1 MEKCEAQSAEVTK
14 RSSVPKLA
22 LNGRRQEAFQISRR
36 VTCNSLFEKNCIEGN
51 ENAIFYHTLQP
62 LHTQIFF

>member
-36 VTCNSLFEKNCIEGN
+36 VTGNSLFKKNCIEGKK
-51 ENAIFYHTLQP
+51 NAIYCHP
-62 LHTQIFF
+62 CWTQR